1 MVKFCFLNE
10 DGLHFTN
17 CYSLTYF
24 DDISLCHSNQKAKK
38 SAISNNSKTM
48 KDTVSLSADFLS
60 KIVDITEK

>member
-1 MVKFCFLNE
+1 MRMDCTSRTAIHLLPSMTSAYVIQIKK
-10 DGLHFTN
+10 
-17 CYSLTYF
+17 
-24 DDISLCHSNQKAKK
+24 QKK